1 MKEFNPNYLDFEQ
14 PLLELEA
21 KIKQIHNDPEKTAKG
36 DTAISKLNNEHQAL
50 TSKIFSNL
58 SDWQISQ

>member
-36 DTAISKLNNEHQAL
+36 DTAISKLNNL
-50 TSKIFSNL
+50 G
-58 SDWQISQ
+58 